1 MKKRPQQERSQH
13 MVSTLIDATAR
24 CISKYGLDAVTTPK
38 IAEMAGVSVGSLYQ
52 YFDDKQALIEALIER
67 GTHEVVKA
75 LQTLIN
81 QIESDRLEEIVKQS
95 IQYGFSLLRQS
106 DGLYLEIVKNW
117 HRLPMQKM
125 VDVMQS
131 FSLDFGRLFFTKH
144 YQTHSIQNLHVKFFI
159 IVNSTLFTMM
169 QYING
174 NNSLMTQD
182 DIVNELTDMIVGYL
196 QQENAKP
203 LAVI

>member
-1 MKKRPQQERSQH
+1 MRKRPQQERSQQ
-13 MVSTLIDATAR
+13 MVTALIEATAL
-24 CISKYGLDAVTTPK
+24 CMSKYGLDAVTTPK

-52 YFDDKQALIEALIER
+52 YFDDKQALIEAFIEK
-67 GTHEVVKA
+67 GTHDVVKA

-81 QIESDRLEEIVKQS
+81 QIESDRLEEIVQQS
-95 IQYGFSLLRQS
+95 IQYGFSLLLQS
-106 DGLYLEIVKNW
+106 DGLYLEIVRNW

-169 QYING
+169 QYMSS
-174 NNSLMTQD
+174 NNPMISQD
-182 DIVNELTDMIVGYL
+182 EMISELTEMIVRYL
-196 QQENAKP
+196 QQD
-203 LAVI
+203 

>member
-1 MKKRPQQERSQH
+1 MRKRPQQERSQQ
-13 MVSTLIDATAR
+13 MVNTLLEATEK

-38 IAEMAGVSVGSLYQ
+38 IADMAGVSVGSLYQ

-67 GTHEVVKA
+67 GTHDVVKA
-75 LQTLIN
+75 LQALIT
-81 QIESDRLEEIVKQS
+81 QIESDSLEEIVKQS
-95 IQYGFSLLRQS
+95 IEYGFSLLRQS
-106 DGLYLEIVKNW
+106 DGLYLEIVRNW

-169 QYING
+169 QYMSGQNSMIN
-174 NNSLMTQD
+174 QD
-182 DIVNELTDMIVGYL
+182 DLAQELTEMIVSYL
-196 QQENAKP
+196 QQEAPKT
-203 LAVI
+203 LAV

>member
-1 MKKRPQQERSQH
+1 MRKRPQQERSQQ
-13 MVSTLIDATAR
+13 MVTTLIDATAL
-24 CISKYGLDAVTTPK
+24 CMSKYGLDAVTTPK
-38 IAEMAGVSVGSLYQ
+38 IAELAGVSVGSLYQ
-52 YFDDKQALIEALIER
+52 YFDDKQALIEALIEQ
-67 GTHEVVKA
+67 GSHEVVKA
-75 LQTLIN
+75 LQTMIA
-81 QIESDRLEEIVKQS
+81 QIESDSLEDIVRQA
-95 IQYGFSLLRQS
+95 IQYGFSLLGQS

-169 QYING
+169 QYMSGQNSMIN
-174 NNSLMTQD
+174 QE
-182 DIVNELTDMIVGYL
+182 DITNELTDMIVGYL
-196 QQENAKP
+196 QQETQRP
-203 LAVI
+203 LVA

>member
-1 MKKRPQQERSQH
+1 MRKRPQQERSQQ
-13 MVSTLIDATAR
+13 MVAALIEATAL

-38 IAEMAGVSVGSLYQ
+38 IAEIAGVSVGSLYQ
-52 YFDDKQALIEALIER
+52 YFDDKQALIEALIEN

-75 LQTLIN
+75 LQSLIT
-81 QIESDRLEEIVKQS
+81 QIESDSLEEIVKQS

-169 QYING
+169 QSMSGQNAMI
-174 NNSLMTQD
+174 SQD
-182 DIVNELTDMIVGYL
+182 DITNELTDMIVRYL
-196 QQENAKP
+196 QQEDPKP
-203 LAVI
+203 LVV

>member
-1 MKKRPQQERSQH
+1 
-13 MVSTLIDATAR
+13 MVLTLIEATAL

-52 YFDDKQALIEALIER
+52 YFDDKQALIEALIEK
-67 GTHEVVKA
+67 GSHEVVKA

-81 QIESDRLEEIVKQS
+81 QIESDSLEEIVKQS

-169 QYING
+169 QYISG
-174 NNSLMTQD
+174 NNALITQD
-182 DIVNELTDMIVGYL
+182 EVINELTDMIVRYL
-196 QQENAKP
+196 QQE
-203 LAVI
+203 

>member
-1 MKKRPQQERSQH
+1 MKKRPQQERSQQ
-13 MVSTLIDATAR
+13 MVLTLIEATAL

-52 YFDDKQALIEALIER
+52 YFDDKQALIEALIEK
-67 GTHEVVKA
+67 GSHEVVKA

-81 QIESDRLEEIVKQS
+81 QIESDSLEEIVKQS

-106 DGLYLEIVKNW
+106 AGLYLEIVKNW

-169 QYING
+169 QYISG
-174 NNSLMTQD
+174 NNALITQD
-182 DIVNELTDMIVGYL
+182 EVINELTDMIVRYL
-196 QQENAKP
+196 QQE
-203 LAVI
+203 

>member
-1 MKKRPQQERSQH
+1 MRKRPQQERSQQ
-13 MVSTLIDATAR
+13 MVTALIEATAL

-38 IAEMAGVSVGSLYQ
+38 IAELAGVSVGSLYQ
-52 YFDDKQALIEALIER
+52 YFNDKQALIEALIEQ

-75 LQTLIN
+75 LQGLIA
-81 QIESDRLEEIVKQS
+81 QIESDSLEEIVKQS
-95 IQYGFSLLRQS
+95 IQYGFSLLGQS

-169 QYING
+169 QSMSGQNTMIN
-174 NNSLMTQD
+174 QE
-182 DIVNELTDMIVGYL
+182 DITNELTDMIVGYL
-196 QQENAKP
+196 QQESPKP
-203 LAVI
+203 LIA

>member
-1 MKKRPQQERSQH
+1 MKKRPQQERSQQ
-13 MVSTLIDATAR
+13 MVLTLIEATAL

-52 YFDDKQALIEALIER
+52 YFDDKQALIEALIEK
-67 GTHEVVKA
+67 GSHEVVKA

-81 QIESDRLEEIVKQS
+81 QIESDSLEEIVKQS

-169 QYING
+169 QYISG
-174 NNSLMTQD
+174 NNALITQD
-182 DIVNELTDMIVGYL
+182 EVINELTDMIVRYL
-196 QQENAKP
+196 QQE
-203 LAVI
+203 

>member
-1 MKKRPQQERSQH
+1 MRKRPQQERSQQ
-13 MVSTLIDATAR
+13 MVTTLIDATAL

-52 YFDDKQALIEALIER
+52 YFDDKQALIEALIEK

-75 LQTLIN
+75 LQNLIT
-81 QIESDRLEEIVKQS
+81 QIESDSLEEIVRQS

-169 QYING
+169 QYMSG
-174 NNSLMTQD
+174 QNSMISQD
-182 DIVNELTDMIVGYL
+182 EITNELTDMIVRYL
-196 QQENAKP
+196 QQEDAKS
-203 LAVI
+203 LVV